1 MLPLLSSLFS
11 GGSSSSGPSFAFTP
25 QREYTCLHKSQG
37 AFGVN
42 YYVAPSVCNE
52 YGSNP
57 RDKRWKSLDNH
68 VESSYVHTLEVKCNN
83 EEYTQSKK
91 MQDAQGWF
99 FVDEEAMNQARNMK
113 KPSCDLLA
121 KHGLRRRY

>member
-1 MLPLLSSLFS
+1 
-11 GGSSSSGPSFAFTP
+11 
-25 QREYTCLHKSQG
+25 
-37 AFGVN
+37 
-42 YYVAPSVCNE
+42 VCNE